1 MFHSLP
7 ESMGRK
13 YIFIIFRTFQLDF
26 DRYAMTAEVKKVL
39 SPEQAGELLR
49 ALKVRFENNMQ
60 HHAGLEWASVQ
71 ARLEV
76 NPESCG
82 R

>member
-1 MFHSLP
+1 
-7 ESMGRK
+7 
-13 YIFIIFRTFQLDF
+13 
-26 DRYAMTAEVKKVL
+26 MTAEVKKVL